1 MNAGGGINVEPIP
14 DACVDVKEPAKP
26 PVVCPK
32 PQPIDNF
39 DGLPDIELFDRTGD
53 GKWHRLPHLSQG
65 QTYDVADAARYVD
78 PSTGAVRVRFVND
91 RQDPVNVFLDLTIQG
106 TVK

>member
-1 MNAGGGINVEPIP
+1 
-14 DACVDVKEPAKP
+14 
-26 PVVCPK
+26 
-32 PQPIDNF
+32 
-39 DGLPDIELFDRTGD
+39 
-53 GKWHRLPHLSQG
+53 
-65 QTYDVADAARYVD
+65 VD